1 MATLI
6 YCLCAVL
13 SSLCA
18 YLLCKGYWRTKSPL
32 LFWSGLCFAGLTCN
46 NLLVVFDR
54 AVFADLDLLT
64 WRLSS
69 TLISLSLMLVG
80 LIWRRD

>member
-6 YCLCAVL
+6 YCLCALL
-13 SSLCA
+13 STLCA
-18 YLLCKGYWRTKSPL
+18 YLLWKGYRRSKSSL
-32 LFWSGLCFAGLTCN
+32 LFWSALCFIGLTCN

-54 AVFADLDLLT
+54 VVFAEIDLLT